1 MPHVWEVVPDPREL
15 AALGTH
21 GILCSSFYFSLCH
34 VSGSPVSAH
43 PSPVREHSSSK
54 FSSCF
59 LFHRH
64 AQTHGGTVSHI
75 STPSQPTPASLVSSW
90 CSTWTLHRL
99 SVCVP
104 GCWSGHLKR
113 LHMSGLNPHPP
124 PGSAPPPGASCAL
137 ICTSSVI
144 STCCFSFIISLI
156 VLMFSKKYFL
166 F

>member
-21 GILCSSFYFSLCH
+21 GILCSSFYFSPCH

-54 FSSCF
+54 FSPCF

-64 AQTHGGTVSHI
+64 AQTHRGTHSLDCVPHLH
-75 STPSQPTPASLVSSW
+75 PSQPTPASLVSSW

-99 SVCVP
+99 SACVP
-104 GCWSGHLKR
+104 GCWSGHLKC
-113 LHMSGLNPHPP
+113 LHVWSEPP
-124 PGSAPPPGASCAL
+124 PAPW
-137 ICTSSVI
+137 TRSSSRSQFCSHLHELSHQHLLLLVHNI
-144 STCCFSFIISLI
+144 SHRFNGF
-156 VLMFSKKYFL
+156 
-166 F
+166 